1 MPHAD
6 PLNGHPIR
14 DMPLIASMIDGAL
27 DDTRA
32 HLGALDQARTRA
44 ANRPLNIACN
54 TATVQN
60 YTAGPSA
67 P

>member
-27 DDTRA
+27 DDTQA
-32 HLGALDQARTRA
+32 HLRALNQARTRPQA
-44 ANRPLNIACN
+44 LLD
-54 TATVQN
+54 
-60 YTAGPSA
+60 GGSA
-67 P
+67 IRRYLPP